1 MEQTVNAKLE
11 DAWAVVANE
20 ARLNEWAPPPYAEPT
35 CKGHEL
41 TCETRRRWL
50 YKDTY
55 TWKLSSAE
63 EKDHTRIEGPVER
76 TRKPLGWFIWL
87 ITLGK
92 EQHKPDIGVNFTRLK
107 IILEAPT
114 IILETPTQKGFD
126 LDALLTLLNV
136 YTTQFGSYTT
146 LLWQVPVLGLT
157 AQAFLMTIALGMGI
171 SDDARI
177 AASALSIIIAWAS
190 WRLMH
195 TQRGRAINQAELA
208 REEFPLYFRLS
219 SSSVAISRLTMLC
232 RKILMRRTYGTWI
245 TASIR
250 SGEFAW
256 YCFSLQTLLLSHLSF
271 SA

>member
-20 ARLNEWAPPPYAEPT
+20 ARLNEWAPPYTKAT
-35 CKGHEL
+35 YKGHEL

-55 TWKLSSAE
+55 TWKLSPAE
-63 EKDHTRIEGPVER
+63 EKDHTRIDGTVER

-87 ITLGK
+87 ATLGI

-107 IILEAPT
+107 IILEAPA
-114 IILETPTQKGFD
+114 IILETPTQKGFEP
-126 LDALLTLLNV
+126 DALLALLTV

-177 AASALSIIIAWAS
+177 AASALP
-190 WRLMH
+190 
-195 TQRGRAINQAELA
+195 N
-208 REEFPLYFRLS
+208 
-219 SSSVAISRLTMLC
+219 
-232 RKILMRRTYGTWI
+232 
-245 TASIR
+245 
-250 SGEFAW
+250 
-256 YCFSLQTLLLSHLSF
+256 
-271 SA
+271 